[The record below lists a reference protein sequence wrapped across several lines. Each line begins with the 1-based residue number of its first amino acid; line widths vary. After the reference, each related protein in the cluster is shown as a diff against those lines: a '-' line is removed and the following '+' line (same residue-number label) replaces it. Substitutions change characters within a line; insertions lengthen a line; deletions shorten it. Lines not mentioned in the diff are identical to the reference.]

1 MKSGSIEFN
10 GRTIAC
16 RIRNQS
22 DTGAALEVVSSLGI
36 PAQITL
42 LIVADRL
49 RCGCTVIWR
58 MRHTIGVKFLPAR
71 NDSADG
77 GLAHDVA
84 GRHTPGLTTTVTHQ
98 NGYSRCG

>member
-1 MKSGSIEFN
+1 MKAGSIEFN

-22 DTGAALEVVSSLGI
+22 DTGAALEVVSPWRI
-36 PAQITL
+36 PAQFTL

-58 MRHTIGVKFLPAR
+58 MRHAIGVKFLPAR
-71 NDSADG
+71 NDFTEG
-77 GLAHDVA
+77 GPARDA
-84 GRHTPGLTTTVTHQ
+84 SGRHAPGPMPLRVTPR
-98 NGYSRCG
+98 NG